1 MSTSTA
7 LRERIKSTLPP
18 RLASALKGARSSY
31 RAWQW
36 RSRPLQHIL
45 PSGLR
50 VDIKSLSDWAVYNE
64 VFVDGEYDVVIDH
77 VIREARTDVWTLDL
91 GANVGLFT
99 LHLMD
104 RWLRADRGG
113 RRQHVVCVEGAPA
126 TYRVL
131 DKNLDQPPLASECA
145 RHLGL
150 AGARSGSASISTSAH
165 TGLNSIIDRSAPS
178 LLRVQVPFLDVST
191 LVPANV
197 RIALLKCDIEG
208 AEELFFSNYPDLLRR
223 VDTAVVELHEYLCS
237 RARCRELLKQAG
249 LERVEILKTYNDAD
263 CTLEWF
269 TRTHP

>member
-1 MSTSTA
+1 MGSTAA

-18 RLASALKGARSSY
+18 RVTSALKGARSSY
-31 RAWQW
+31 RAWRW
-36 RSRPLQHIL
+36 RMHPLQHIL

-77 VIREARTDVWTLDL
+77 VIHQPRTDLWTLDL
-91 GANVGLFT
+91 GANVGMFT
-99 LHLMD
+99 LRLMD
-104 RWLRADRGG
+104 RWLREDRGG
-113 RRQHVVCVEGAPA
+113 TRQHVVCVEGAPA
-126 TYRVL
+126 TFRAL
-131 DKNLDQPPLASECA
+131 DKNLDQPPLASVCV

-191 LVPANV
+191 LIPADA

-237 RARCRELLKQAG
+237 RSRCRELLKQAG

-269 TRTHP
+269 TRAHP